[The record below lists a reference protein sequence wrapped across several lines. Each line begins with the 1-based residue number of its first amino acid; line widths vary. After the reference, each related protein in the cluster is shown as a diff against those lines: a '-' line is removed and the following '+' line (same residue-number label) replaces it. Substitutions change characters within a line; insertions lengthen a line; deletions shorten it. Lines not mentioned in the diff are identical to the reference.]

1 MVERQKRLNEVYEH
15 LHNHHGVH
23 TKGGFADQIGYARA
37 YVSSALNG
45 NEDYLTD
52 KLFKNICETYKGVFN
67 LEYLLN
73 GEGNLLTVEE
83 DSKSSEIE
91 HQQQTT
97 IPDYVQRLFEES
109 ARMATR
115 SEMLERQSEKL
126 IAELRDTKIKN
137 ESFLSE
143 LRKSKE
149 DNDALVAELRI
160 SRVQNKELIAELRET
175 KKQNHMLATK
185 LGTAIDGIEGMKNQ
199 LAMMASA
206 YAMPQPPTFA
216 PLCIN
221 DDPDSS
227 TPEGLIRGEHQV
239 FTEEIAK
246 SANNA
251 LDIKATRV

>member
-1 MVERQKRLNEVYEH
+1 VPDHQH
-15 LHNHHGVH
+15 
-23 TKGGFADQIGYARA
+23 
-37 YVSSALNG
+37 
-45 NEDYLTD
+45 
-52 KLFKNICETYKGVFN
+52 
-67 LEYLLN
+67 
-73 GEGNLLTVEE
+73 
-83 DSKSSEIE
+83 SEI
-91 HQQQTT
+91 
-97 IPDYVQRLFEES
+97 PDFIQRLFDES
-109 ARMATR
+109 VRMQNR
-115 SEMLERQSEKL
+115 NEMLERQCEKL
-126 IAELRDTKIKN
+126 IAELRNSKDNN
-137 ESFLSE
+137 EKFISE

-160 SRVQNKELIAELRET
+160 FRVQNKELIAELRET

-216 PLCIN
+216 PLCVN